1 MPDPI
6 NYLSMIQPVNI
17 AESLGQGLQVG
28 EALHDRF
35 KVRPDAEAY
44 QKAAHTLAITAAA
57 DKIRQQRSISRT
69 SRTSSRTRRPKA
81 IGVCSWPIR
90 SSMRR

>member
-35 KVRPDAEAY
+35 KVRPQLEADQQQY
-44 QKAAHTLAITAAA
+44 RQLALTAAR
-57 DKIRQQRSISRT
+57 DKLARGGAISAGRLE
-69 SRTSSRTRRPKA
+69 RHQEPDARRLSGSA
-81 IGVCSWPIR
+81 RGLSGAA
-90 SSMRR
+90 